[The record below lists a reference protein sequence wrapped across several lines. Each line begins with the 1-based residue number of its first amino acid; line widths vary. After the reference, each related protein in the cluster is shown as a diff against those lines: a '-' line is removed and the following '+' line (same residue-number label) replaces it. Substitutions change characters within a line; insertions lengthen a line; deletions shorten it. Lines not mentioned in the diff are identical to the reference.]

1 MTPETAV
8 LELTMVFH
16 SCLVATALNVLVGA
30 YTINIENSFHNNVVH
45 GFLKVMYD
53 VAEND
58 SLDIIFQHNVK
69 GETKLPNLDI
79 PGIITA
85 APGGTASKSS
95 TDIKLPYKL
104 SMCYYIIGVSD
115 YEDFTPINASNN
127 TVIHFIIID
136 DDIPFEDDESVILT
150 FIPNYDENFTVLESV
165 GEFFRNVATVNII
178 DNDSKSL

>member
-1 MTPETAV
+1 M
-8 LELTMVFH
+8 LTTLSITM
-16 SCLVATALNVLVGA
+16 
-30 YTINIENSFHNNVVH
+30 YIVH
-45 GFLKVMYD
+45 GFLKVMYV

-69 GETKLPNLDI
+69 GETELPNLNI

-85 APGGTASKSS
+85 APGDTASKSH

-115 YEDFTPINASNN
+115 YEDFTPINAKNN
-127 TVIHFIIID
+127 TLIHLIIID
-136 DDIPFEDDESVILT
+136 DDISFEFNERVIVT
-150 FIPNYDENFTVLESV
+150 FIPNDEDFTVLESV
-165 GEFFRNVATVNII
+165 GEFVRKFTTVNII